1 MDRVK
6 KLENLPL
13 PSHSADLI
21 DKALNALQ
29 RSGFDADKALEELAK
44 VNQQTF
50 DLKDWSQD
58 EIEAFEEGI
67 RVYGHELFAIK
78 KKVETRSMKDIVRFF
93 YQWKK
98 TERYRPVY
106 SVFTNVNKPK

>member
-1 MDRVK
+1 M
-6 KLENLPL
+6 
-13 PSHSADLI
+13 HSADLI

-29 RSGFDADKALEELAK
+29 CSGFDADKALAEIAK
-44 VNQQTF
+44 VNQKTF
-50 DLKDWSQD
+50 DLHDWSKD

-67 RVYGHELFAIK
+67 RLYGHELFAIK
-78 KKVETRSMKDIVRFF
+78 KRVETRSMKDIVRFF

-98 TERYRPVY
+98 TERYQPVY